1 MCNSDQICIHLR
13 YVNIFERTIIIK
25 FMIVWDIYL
34 VLVSAARAEVRRES
48 SQVRISE
55 KQTNCHLLLTC

>member
-55 KQTNCHLLLTC
+55 KQINCHLLLTC